1 MQKIFEPIVHIIYL
15 TFIFL
20 MSNYMF
26 RNSVGNKFYKIYGT
40 LALLLGVGDGAYIIP
55 RMYSVLTTGIEDNLK
70 IIGLGR
76 MANSIIITIF
86 FLVLYDAYNERYSK
100 KNRIGLNR
108 IFYILGIIRVIVS
121 LLPWNNWFE
130 INPSSTF
137 ALLRFIPLFIMGL
150 LLILLMYLHSKR
162 YKDSNFKIIT
172 IATLLSIIFM
182 EPRIFSQESSIVL
195 IFTILRTISLSSII
209 IIGFRE
215 LRDKNVLSRY

>member
-1 MQKIFEPIVHIIYL
+1 MQKIFEPIIHIIYL

-26 RNSVGNKFYKIYGT
+26 RHSAGNKFYKIYGT
-40 LALLLGVGDGAYIIP
+40 LALLLGIGDGAYIIP
-55 RMYSVLTTGIEDNLK
+55 RMYSILTTGIEDNLK

-76 MANSIIITIF
+76 MANAIIITIF

-100 KNRIGLNR
+100 KNCIGLNR
-108 IFYILGIIRVIVS
+108 IFYILGIGRIIVS
-121 LLPWNNWFE
+121 LLPWNKWFE
-130 INPSSTF
+130 LIPSSTF

-162 YKDSNFKIIT
+162 YKDSSFKIIS
-172 IATLLSIIFM
+172 IATFIAIIFI
-182 EPRIFSQESSIVL
+182 EPRIFSEESSIVL
-195 IFTILRTISLSSII
+195 IFTILRTISLTTII
-209 IIGFRE
+209 LVGFRE